1 MDWKSSLR
9 NEFPLA
15 CSLFFV
21 VVVVCLFVCLFV
33 CFFHSPVIERIKT
46 SSTRLPVTEIST
58 TYRL

>member
-33 CFFHSPVIERIKT
+33 FSF
-46 SSTRLPVTEIST
+46 SSD
-58 TYRL
+58 